1 MSWACLNEIVN
12 GISDTEF
19 APDTGISREQMAAIL
34 YRYAKYKQLDIS
46 KTQSGQYTDMESIS
60 DYAVDAVLWALGK
73 NIMVG
78 SDGYFSPKNGATRAE
93 AAAVFV
99 RISELFNEIK

>member
-1 MSWACLNEIVN
+1 MV
-12 GISDTEF
+12 
-19 APDTGISREQMAAIL
+19 
-34 YRYAKYKQLDIS
+34 
-46 KTQSGQYTDMESIS
+46 IS

-78 SDGYFSPKNGATRAE
+78 SDGYFSPKNGAARAE

-99 RISELFNEIK
+99 RITELFNEIK